1 MTMAAKLL
9 VIALRNMRRQPRRTI
24 LTGLTFALAVFI
36 YTVLV
41 AVPWSMDRI
50 ADNASKG
57 LRLVVTE
64 RNSNRLPARYCD
76 SIKKMPH
83 VLGCAPEIIWPA
95 VYRDPKDPIVTYGV
109 TPDITTVTASSDYQV
124 PSELAREFLNDRR
137 YALVGYALMR
147 EYGWKLGEPVTLR
160 NPRDSRLSLTFIPLV
175 EFPNEYMSRSFLF
188 DRRMLDDAVKNLYGA
203 NIQNYA
209 AFLLVRVDRAE
220 NMGLVASEIDENFHN
235 SDAETETTT
244 ESDSIANV
252 VTAIGNIRTI
262 IYSLC
267 VVVLLTVL
275 LIAANSMAM
284 MVRDRINEVAVM
296 RALGF
301 TRAQVGILLFTEAAL
316 IALSGAAL
324 GAAAALWYFG
334 HGVRLGEV
342 TGMLGYMQVR
352 PETAAA
358 GVATALA
365 VSIASAVLPVT
376 KAMRIAPAMAFRQV
390 V

>member
-1 MTMAAKLL
+1 MTARLF
-9 VIALRNMRRQPRRTI
+9 VIALRNMRRQLRRTI
-24 LTGLTFALAVFI
+24 LTGLSFAVAVFL

-50 ADNASKG
+50 AYNASKG
-57 LRLVVTE
+57 LRVVVTE
-64 RNSNRLPARYCD
+64 RNSGRLPARYCD
-76 SIKKMPH
+76 PIKKMPH
-83 VLGCAPEIIWPA
+83 VLGCAPEIVWAA
-95 VYRDPKDPIVTYGV
+95 VYRDPKDPIVMYGV
-109 TPDITTVTASSDYQV
+109 TPDITKVTASSDYQV
-124 PSELAREFLNDRR
+124 SSELAEKFLSDRR
-137 YALVGYALMR
+137 YALIGYALMR
-147 EYGWKLGEPVTLR
+147 QYGWKLGEPITMH
-160 NPRDSRLSLTFIPLV
+160 NPNDPRLALTFIPLV
-175 EFPNEYMSRSFLF
+175 EFPNEYMSHSFLF

-209 AFLLVRVDRAE
+209 SFLVVRVDRAE

-252 VTAIGNIRTI
+252 VTAIGSIRTI

-267 VVVLLTVL
+267 IVVLLTVL

-284 MVRDRINEVAVM
+284 MVRDRISEVAVM

-316 IALSGAAL
+316 IGLGGAAVD
-324 GAAAALWYFG
+324 AAAALYYFG

-365 VSIASAVLPVT
+365 VSIAAALLPVT
-376 KAMRIAPAMAFRQV
+376 RAMRIAPAMAFRQV

>member
-1 MTMAAKLL
+1 MTARLF
-9 VIALRNMRRQPRRTI
+9 VIALRNMRRQLRRTI
-24 LTGLTFALAVFI
+24 LTGLSFAVAVFL

-50 ADNASKG
+50 AYNASKG
-57 LRLVVTE
+57 LRVVVTE
-64 RNSNRLPARYCD
+64 RNSGRLPARYCD
-76 SIKKMPH
+76 PIKKMPH
-83 VLGCAPEIIWPA
+83 VLGCAPEIVWAA
-95 VYRDPKDPIVTYGV
+95 VYRDPKDPIVMYGV
-109 TPDITTVTASSDYQV
+109 TPDITKVTASSDYQV
-124 PSELAREFLNDRR
+124 SSELAEKFLSDRR
-137 YALVGYALMR
+137 YALIGYALMR
-147 EYGWKLGEPVTLR
+147 QYGWKLGEPITMH
-160 NPRDSRLSLTFIPLV
+160 NPNDPRLALTFIPLV
-175 EFPNEYMSRSFLF
+175 EFPNEYMSHSFLF

-209 AFLLVRVDRAE
+209 SFLVVRVDRAE

-252 VTAIGNIRTI
+252 VTAIGSIRTI

-267 VVVLLTVL
+267 IVVLLTVL

-284 MVRDRINEVAVM
+284 MVRDRISEVAVM

-316 IALSGAAL
+316 IGLGGAAV
-324 GAAAALWYFG
+324 GAAAALYYFG

-365 VSIASAVLPVT
+365 VSIAAALLPVT
-376 KAMRIAPAMAFRQV
+376 RAMRIAPAMAFRQV

>member
-1 MTMAAKLL
+1 MAGKLL
-9 VIALRNMRRQPRRTI
+9 TIAFRNMRRQLRRTI
-24 LTGLTFALAVFI
+24 LTALTFAVAVFI

-50 ADNASKG
+50 AENASKG

-64 RNSNRLPARYCD
+64 RNNFRLPARYCD
-76 SIKKMPH
+76 PISKMPH
-83 VLGCAPEIIWPA
+83 VLGCAPEIIWA
-95 VYRDPKDPIVTYGV
+95 AIYRDPKDPIVTYGV
-109 TPDITTVTASSDYQV
+109 TPNITNVTGSSDYQV
-124 PSELAREFLNDRR
+124 APELAEKFLNDRR
-137 YALVGYALMR
+137 YALIGYALMDQ
-147 EYGWKLGEPVTLR
+147 YGWKLGEPITLH
-160 NPRDSRLSLTFIPLV
+160 NPQDSRLSLTFIPLV
-175 EFPNEYMSRSFLF
+175 EFPTEYMSHAFLF

-203 NIQNYA
+203 DIQDRA

-220 NMGLVASEIDENFHN
+220 NMGLVANEIDENFHN

-244 ESDSIANV
+244 ESDSVANS

-267 VVVLLTVL
+267 IVVLLTVL

-284 MVRDRINEVAVM
+284 MVRDRISEVAVM

-301 TRAQVGILLFTEAAL
+301 TRTHVAILLFAEAIL
-316 IALSGAAL
+316 IGLSGALA
-324 GAAAALWYFG
+324 GAALALWYFG

-342 TGMLGYMQVR
+342 TGLLGYMQVR
-352 PETAAA
+352 PETATAA
-358 GVATALA
+358 IAAAVA
-365 VSIASAVLPVT
+365 VSVASAIAPVMN
-376 KAMRIAPAMAFRQV
+376 AMRVAPAMAFRQV